1 MIKVGVTG
9 GIGSG
14 KSLICKVF
22 EKLGV
27 PVYYADVAAR
37 DLSESDQEIKKC
49 LIFLM
54 GEDIYEDNSL
64 NRPKMASLIFNN
76 KQLLNSV
83 NQIFSQKMRDHFASW
98 CNGYTHYPYLINESA
113 ILFES
118 KMYLLFDKIITIS
131 APEEIRIQRVMT
143 RQNMNRD
150 KIKVIMQNQLSEI
163 ETIQRS
169 HYVIINDGLSLVLPQ
184 IIQIHK
190 SLMTDN

>member
-27 PVYYADVAAR
+27 PVYYADIAAR
-37 DLSESDQEIKKC
+37 DLTESDQEIRNC
-49 LIFLM
+49 LISLL
-54 GEDIYEDNSL
+54 GEEIYEGKSL
-64 NRPKMASLIFNN
+64 NRPKMASLIFKD

-83 NQIFSQKMRDHFASW
+83 NQIFSQKMMDHFSSW
-98 CNGYTHYPYLINESA
+98 SDSYTHCPYIINESA

-131 APEEIRIQRVMT
+131 APEEIRIQRVLT
-143 RQNMNRD
+143 RKDMNRE
-150 KIKVIMQNQLSEI
+150 KVKSIMQNQLPEN

-169 HYVIINDGLSLVLPQ
+169 HYVIINDGLTLVLPQ
-184 IIQIHK
+184 IMHIHK
-190 SLMTDN
+190 SLTISN